1 MYCPETQYQYTIT
14 AMTIQQFKADRTHND
29 HKLQSPRS
37 VTLHIYK
44 TDNTSYTGV
53 VRSAP
58 VKTCKFTTV
67 GMQYQKLTDM
77 Q

>member
-1 MYCPETQYQYTIT
+1 MYCPETQYQYTVT

-29 HKLQSPRS
+29 HMLQSPRS

-58 VKTCKFTTV
+58 VKPASLQ
-67 GMQYQKLTDM
+67 M
-77 Q
+77 